1 MNYYNKFLILNQ
13 LPLHREIL
21 LILSVLMMKKIISFS
36 GKGGVGKSTLL
47 VLMLKYLLEKF
58 KDLNILVIDADP
70 DANIGDIIGKEIH
83 FKETIG
89 GKMTALKDKI
99 QKQQIPL
106 DVSKAQII
114 ESEVFDAL
122 IEMDNFD
129 ILEMG
134 RSEGEGCY
142 CSVNNTL
149 KRVIDILS
157 KNYDVTLIDAPAGL
171 EYFAR
176 KTGRNV
182 TDLVIVSDPSKM
194 GIHTMKRILEVSKE
208 VDLKFENI
216 WILGNRFSENIR
228 DILEKEVANIK
239 EEYVKLL
246 GFIANSD
253 EISKMN
259 LVGENL
265 LNLPNESEVY
275 KIGKELFAKII

>member
-1 MNYYNKFLILNQ
+1 
-13 LPLHREIL
+13 
-21 LILSVLMMKKIISFS
+21 
-36 GKGGVGKSTLL
+36 
-47 VLMLKYLLEKF
+47 MLKYLLEKF
-58 KDLNILVIDADP
+58 KDLDILVIDADP

-89 GKMTALKDKI
+89 GKMTVLKDKI
-99 QKQQIPL
+99 QKRQIPL
-106 DVSKAQII
+106 DVSKDQII

-122 IEMDNFD
+122 IEMDDFD

-176 KTGRNV
+176 KTGRTV

-194 GIHTMKRILEVSKE
+194 GIHTMKRIIEVSKE
-208 VDLKFENI
+208 VDLKFENV
-216 WILGNRFSENIR
+216 WILGNRFPENSIR
-228 DILEKEVANIK
+228 EILEKEVANLK

-253 EISKMN
+253 EISRMN

-265 LNLPNESEVY
+265 LNLPNESKAY
-275 KIGKELFAKII
+275 QKAKELFASIV

>member
-1 MNYYNKFLILNQ
+1 
-13 LPLHREIL
+13 
-21 LILSVLMMKKIISFS
+21 MKKIISFS

-70 DANIGDIIGKEIH
+70 DANIADIIGKEIH

-89 GKMTALKDKI
+89 GKMAVLKNKI
-99 QKQQIPL
+99 QKRQIPL
-106 DVSKAQII
+106 DVSKDQII

-122 IEMDNFD
+122 IEMDDFD

-134 RSEGEGCY
+134 RGEGEGCY

-171 EYFAR
+171 EYFSR

-208 VDLKFENI
+208 VELKFENI
-216 WILGNRFSENIR
+216 WILGNRFPENIR
-228 DILEKEVANIK
+228 DILENEIANIK

-259 LVGENL
+259 LIGENL
-265 LNLPNESEVY
+265 LLLPNENEAYQTV
-275 KIGKELFAKII
+275 KELYAKII